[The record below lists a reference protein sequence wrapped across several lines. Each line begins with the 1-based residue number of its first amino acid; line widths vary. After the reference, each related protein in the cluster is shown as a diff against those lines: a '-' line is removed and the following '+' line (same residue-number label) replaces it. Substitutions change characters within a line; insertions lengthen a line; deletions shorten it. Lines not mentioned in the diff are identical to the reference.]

1 MTLQQPQHDP
11 TGQQAGPDPELI
23 PNHRVY
29 TTDFG
34 GETLTIETGKYA
46 KQLHGSVTVRLGD
59 SMVLV
64 TAAMSDAT
72 SPMPFLPL
80 TVEYEERHYAIG
92 KIPGSFMRR
101 EGRPGTQ
108 ATLNARLIDRQIR
121 PLFPKQLRNEIQ
133 VLVTV
138 LSSDQEHDPAPL
150 AAIGASAAL
159 HISDIPWNGPVAC
172 CNVGYRNG
180 EYVANPSLK
189 VLHEGESELELTV
202 AASEDAVLMVEAAAK
217 QLPED
222 TMVGAIEF
230 AQRQLEPVVALIKQM
245 REDIGLEKREFPAPA
260 ELDPA
265 LVDEVRQLAREA
277 GLRDAFLTR
286 GKHNRDKAIKALRDE
301 LIERRVGDPEAEG
314 AAELTAQL
322 KAAFDKAEKS
332 EMRRLVIEENLR
344 TDGRSPAEVRPIWIE
359 TGVVPR
365 AHGSAVFTRG
375 ETQVLGVTTLGTGR
389 SNRLVDDLGL
399 DDTEEFML
407 HYNFPPY
414 STGEVKR
421 LRGTS
426 RRELGH
432 GNLARRSLVD
442 MLPSQEEFPYVIR
455 VVAETL
461 ESNGSSSMASV
472 CAGSLSLMDAGVPI
486 KAPVAGIA
494 MGLVMEGGEYRIL
507 TDILG
512 SEDALGD
519 MDFKVTG
526 TSEGVTALQM
536 DIKISGITPAIM
548 REALAQAREGR
559 LHILEKM
566 RQALPAPRAE
576 INANAP
582 RILQV
587 KIPTD
592 KIGTVIGPGGKQIR
606 ELEAMG
612 ATVEVAEDGTVRIYS
627 EDSEAAKA
635 VREQIEALTASAE
648 VGKEYDGTVAKI
660 TDFGAFINL
669 FPGTDGLLHISQI
682 AEERVE
688 RVEDFLKEG
697 DKLRVKVNNV
707 DDRGKIDLVR
717 PELEGKVTPR
727 APRGGGGG
735 GRGGD
740 RGGFRGGDRDRGDR
754 GGRGGFRGGDR
765 GGDRPERGERGGD
778 RGGRGGER
786 SGGRSGERNG
796 DRGERGDR
804 GGFRGG
810 DRGPNRG
817 PRSDD

>member
-1 MTLQQPQHDP
+1 MNL
-11 TGQQAGPDPELI
+11 
-23 PNHRVY
+23 PNHRKY
-29 TTDFG
+29 TTQFG
-34 GETLTIETGKYA
+34 GRELTIETGKYA
-46 KQLHGSVTVRLGD
+46 KQLHGSVTVRYGD
-59 SMVLV
+59 TLVLV
-64 TAAMSDAT
+64 TAAMSEST

-138 LSSDQEHDPAPL
+138 LSADQENDPAPL

-159 HISDIPWNGPVAC
+159 HISDVPWNGPVAC
-172 CNVGYRNG
+172 CSVGYQNG
-180 EYVANPSLK
+180 AYVANPSLQ

-202 AASEDAVLMVEAAAK
+202 AASENAVLMVEAAAK

-230 AQRQLEPVVALIKQM
+230 AQQQLEPVVELIKSM
-245 REDIGLEKREFPAPA
+245 REDIGLEKREFAAPA
-260 ELDPA
+260 ELDA
-265 LVDEVRQLAREA
+265 GLVSEVASLAREA
-277 GLRDAFLTR
+277 GLRDAFLTP
-286 GKHNRDKAIKALRDE
+286 GKHARDDAIKALRDG
-301 LIERRVGDPEAEG
+301 LIERRVGDAEAEG
-314 AAELTAQL
+314 AAEQIAQL
-322 KAAFDKAEKS
+322 KAAFDKAEKA
-332 EMRRLVIEENLR
+332 EMRRLVIAENLR
-344 TDGRSPAEVRPIWIE
+344 TDGRKPDQVRPIWIE
-359 TGVVPR
+359 TGVLPR

-399 DDTEEFML
+399 EDTEEFML
-407 HYNFPPY
+407 HYNFPPF

-432 GNLARRSLVD
+432 GNLARRALVD

-455 VVAETL
+455 IVAETL

-536 DIKISGITPAIM
+536 DIKIAGITPTIM
-548 REALAQAREGR
+548 REALAQAKQGR

-566 RQALPAPRAE
+566 SEALPAPRTE
-576 INANAP
+576 INVNAP

-592 KIGTVIGPGGKQIR
+592 KIGTIIGPGGKQIR

-612 ATVEVAEDGTVRIYS
+612 ATVEVGEDGTVRIYS
-627 EDSEAAKA
+627 EDSDAAKA
-635 VREQIEALTASAE
+635 VQAQIEALTASAE
-648 VGKEYDGTVAKI
+648 VGKEYDGTVAKV
-660 TDFGAFINL
+660 TDFGAFVNL

-688 RVEDFLKEG
+688 SVEDFLKEG
-697 DKLRVKVNNV
+697 DKLRVKVNTI

-717 PELEGKVTPR
+717 PELEGKVAPR
-727 APRGGGGG
+727 AARTGGGG
-735 GRGGD
+735 GRGRND
-740 RGGFRGGDRDRGDR
+740 RGGGFRGDR
-754 GGRGGFRGGDR
+754 GGR
-765 GGDRPERGERGGD
+765 P
-778 RGGRGGER
+778 
-786 SGGRSGERNG
+786 
-796 DRGERGDR
+796 
-804 GGFRGG
+804 
-810 DRGPNRG
+810 
-817 PRSDD
+817 PRSDR